1 MVWYIN
7 MYNQK
12 SKVNG
17 VIHFEDENGGAC
29 LSVCDFCTHLLLL
42 CMVVPVFILYLREA
56 ASSLSS
62 FIIF

>member
-29 LSVCDFCTHLLLL
+29 L
-42 CMVVPVFILYLREA
+42 RECV
-56 ASSLSS
+56 
-62 FIIF
+62 